1 MFMKLMLKQQQQNF
15 SISKIEHGDHLLLP
29 DIKLATSL
37 PTSFFARF
45 SAFSAIKSFFLHDQK
60 VNTII

>member
-1 MFMKLMLKQQQQNF
+1 MVTLQWSHYRRVRTQLN
-15 SISKIEHGDHLLLP
+15 IEHGDQLLLP

-45 SAFSAIKSFFLHDQK
+45 SAFSAIKSFFLHDQT